1 MSAEPDPALERELA
15 RELEEARAAGLLREL
30 EPARAELP
38 AALEAARDFLSN
50 DTLGLARDPALLAA
64 ARAALEGGGARAGSG
79 ASRLL
84 GGTQPA
90 HEQLEQLA
98 ARWLGAPAALL
109 LPSAYHANLAAV
121 GALVGPG
128 DEIYSDALCH
138 ASLVDA
144 ARLARARVFV
154 HAHHELGE
162 LERQLARPSAARR
175 RLVLCESIY
184 SMDGD
189 AAPLRELDALC
200 ARHRAWLLVD
210 EAHAVG
216 LLGREGAGAVAAL
229 AEDGHALA
237 RLAARTFG
245 GGKALGCAG
254 GLIVGSRE
262 LCAAVAQRAR
272 AFVYTTAPAPSLALV
287 LSAAIERARAAR
299 AERARAL
306 AHAREL
312 ARLLDRPAPA
322 AAIVPWIVGSSTRA
336 TALAAR
342 VDAHGWRVRAVRP
355 PSVPEGSAR
364 LRLVCRAGSE
374 QSELEGLAREL
385 LAERAEHEHAQHVRA
400 RRAASSALAGTHA
413 PLASGVAT
421 YDAPLASAIAMSDA
435 SLAHAIVVAGTGTGV
450 GKTIVSAL
458 LLRAARARGSAQYW
472 KPVQT
477 GAESDTEVVARLAQA
492 EPAELRAPLHALPL
506 AASPHAAAA
515 AAGCAID
522 PQQLSRELARLR
534 GSGGAAQLVLELAGG
549 LLVPWTLEGGGF
561 MQLDWLARER
571 LPLVLVASAGL
582 GTLNHS
588 LLALEALRARG
599 LEPRALVLVGAP
611 WLDNRAALERLAAV
625 RSVIEVPHFDALEPA
640 VLARWLEDSAQGAAL
655 AELLRG

>member
-1 MSAEPDPALERELA
+1 MSAEPDPLRELERELA
-15 RELEEARAAGLLREL
+15 RELEEARSAGLLREL

-38 AALEAARDFLSN
+38 AALEAARDFVSN

-64 ARAALEGGGARAGSG
+64 ARAALEGGGARAGAG

-90 HEQLEQLA
+90 HERLEQLA

-121 GALVGPG
+121 GALARAG
-128 DEIYSDALCH
+128 DEIHSDALCH

-144 ARLARARVFV
+144 ARLSRARVLV
-154 HAHHELGE
+154 HEHNDLGA
-162 LERQLARPSAARR
+162 LERQLARPSSARR

-189 AAPLRELDALC
+189 AAPLVELDALC
-200 ARHRAWLLVD
+200 AKHGAWLLVD

-229 AEDGHALA
+229 AEAGRPLA
-237 RLAARTFG
+237 RIAARTFG

-262 LCAAVAQRAR
+262 LCATVAQRAR
-272 AFVYTTAPAPSLALV
+272 AFIYTTAPAPSLALV
-287 LSAAIERARAAR
+287 LQAAIERASVAR

-322 AAIVPWIVGSSTRA
+322 AAIVPWIVGSSARA
-336 TALAAR
+336 LALAAR
-342 VDAHGWRVRAVRP
+342 VQQRGWNVRAVRP
-355 PSVPEGSAR
+355 PSVPEGTAR

-374 QSELEGLAREL
+374 PSELAGLAREL
-385 LAERAEHEHAQHVRA
+385 LAERAEHEHAQRGPTAARA
-400 RRAASSALAGTHA
+400 QPTPTL
-413 PLASGVAT
+413 
-421 YDAPLASAIAMSDA
+421 
-435 SLAHAIVVAGTGTGV
+435 VVAGTGTGV

-458 LLRAARARGSAQYW
+458 LLRAARAHGRALYW

-477 GAESDTEVVARLAQA
+477 GEESDTQSVARLARA
-492 EPAELRAPLHALPL
+492 APEELHAPLHALPL

-515 AAGCAID
+515 AAGEAID
-522 PQQLSRELARLR
+522 ARRLSHELARLR
-534 GSGGAAQLVLELAGG
+534 GSGAAQRLVLELAGG
-549 LLVPWTLEGGGF
+549 LLVPWSLEAGGST
-561 MQLDWLARER
+561 QLDWLARER
-571 LPLVLVASAGL
+571 VPLVLVASAGL

-588 LLALEALRARG
+588 LLSLEALRARG

-611 WLDNRAALERLAAV
+611 FLDNRAALERLGAP
-625 RSVIEVPHFDALEPA
+625 RRVIEVPHFDALEPSA
-640 VLARWLEDSAQGAAL
+640 LEHWLEHAAEGAAL
-655 AELLRG
+655 AELVR